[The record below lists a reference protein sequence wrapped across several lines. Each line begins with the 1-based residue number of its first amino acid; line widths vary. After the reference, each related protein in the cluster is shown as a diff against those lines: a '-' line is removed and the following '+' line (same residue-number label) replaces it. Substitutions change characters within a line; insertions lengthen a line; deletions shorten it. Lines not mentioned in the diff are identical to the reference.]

1 MARSW
6 AAELVARGITV
17 NVVAP
22 AATET
27 PMLGDPGRSG
37 VPPRVPPMGRLIR
50 PDEVAAA
57 VTFLM
62 SRDADAITGQ
72 VLTICGRSLAVTA
85 LARDP
90 APGTRA
96 AFGRD
101 PDDRRR
107 HDRALD
113 TAAAFAGLASP
124 LRVGIAV
131 QDSRSLVLDIGTRER
146 AREDAATAAQAA
158 AALLAP
164 APGRLSFFKVDSL
177 LRGHAGAE
185 LAAILATTRFDRVI
199 IAPALPEQGRRT
211 RSGRQVWIQGGTW
224 TPTGE
229 DIGEALAAAGHPVAQ
244 LGPES
249 LPDRG
254 ISLFDAETPVD
265 LDASS
270 RMALPPAA
278 ACSGSAPRASRGL
291 SPGPWRRRALPRS
304 AVGGTAPR
312 AHRHRSCVTAA
323 QLDAVAS
330 LRREATDTAGII
342 ALLAQSGAAFVT
354 TALPAGTPRPAARA
368 TIAARFASL
377 VADVPQPARSV
388 SGGETLRALLP
399 ALGATGL
406 DVLGELQPGI
416 APVAPHRGAL
426 ARHTVISKSGAFGEP
441 GLFADLAAR
450 ASSAPTSAGKI
461 PS

>member
-1 MARSW
+1 
-6 AAELVARGITV
+6 
-17 NVVAP
+17 
-22 AATET
+22 
-27 PMLGDPGRSG
+27 
-37 VPPRVPPMGRLIR
+37 
-50 PDEVAAA
+50 
-57 VTFLM
+57 
-62 SRDADAITGQ
+62 
-72 VLTICGRSLAVTA
+72 VTA

-90 APGTRA
+90 LPDPRA
-96 AFGRD
+96 AFAAIRMIA
-101 PDDRRR
+101 DDMTG
-107 HDRALD
+107 ALD

-146 AREDAATAAQAA
+146 ESEDAATAAQAA

-185 LAAILATTRFDRVI
+185 LAAILATNRFDRVI

-229 DIGEALAAAGHPVAQ
+229 DLGEALAAAGHPVAQ

-254 ISLFDAETPVD
+254 ISLFDAETPDD
-265 LDASS
+265 LDRIVANGF
-270 RMALPPAA
+270 AA
-278 ACSGSAPRASRGL
+278 GGSLLWVGSAGL
-291 SPGPWRRRALPRS
+291 ARALARTVADAPSSDLRWEGPLL
-304 AVGGTAPR
+304 ALIGTDHA
-312 AHRHRSCVTAA
+312 VTAA
-323 QLDAVAS
+323 QLDAVAP

-342 ALLAQSGAAFVT
+342 ALLGQSGATFVT
-354 TALPAGTPRPAARA
+354 TALPAGTPRPAAHA

-377 VADVPQPARSV
+377 VADVPQPGTLLV

-399 ALGATGL
+399 SLGATGL

-416 APVAPHRGAL
+416 ALSRLTEGRWRGTA
-426 ARHTVISKSGAFGEP
+426 VISKSGAFGEP
-441 GLFADLAAR
+441 GLFADLATR

>member
-1 MARSW
+1 M
-6 AAELVARGITV
+6 
-17 NVVAP
+17 
-22 AATET
+22 
-27 PMLGDPGRSG
+27 
-37 VPPRVPPMGRLIR
+37 
-50 PDEVAAA
+50 
-57 VTFLM
+57 
-62 SRDADAITGQ
+62 
-72 VLTICGRSLAVTA
+72 TA
-85 LARDP
+85 LARDAVP
-90 APGTRA
+90 EPRA
-96 AFGRD
+96 AFAAIRMIA
-101 PDDRRR
+101 DDMTG
-107 HDRALD
+107 ALD

-146 AREDAATAAQAA
+146 ARKDAATAAQAA

-185 LAAILATTRFDRVI
+185 LAAVLATTRFDRVI

-229 DIGEALAAAGHPVAQ
+229 DLGAALAAAGHPVAR
-244 LGPES
+244 LGS
-249 LPDRG
+249 ANLPDRG
-254 ISLFDAETPVD
+254 ISLFDAETPAH
-265 LDASS
+265 LDRIVANV
-270 RMALPPAA
+270 LAA
-278 ACSGSAPRASRGL
+278 GGSLLWVGSAGL
-291 SPGPWRRRALPRS
+291 ARALARTV
-304 AVGGTAPR
+304 VGAPCPDLRWEGPLLGLIGTDHA
-312 AHRHRSCVTAA
+312 VTAA
-323 QLDAVAS
+323 QLEAVAS
-330 LRREATDTAGII
+330 LRREATDSAGII
-342 ALLAQSGAAFVT
+342 ALLAQSDAAFVT

-377 VADVPQPARSV
+377 VAAVPQPATLLV

-399 ALGATGL
+399 ALDATGL

-416 APVAPHRGAL
+416 ALSRLTEGRWRGT
-426 ARHTVISKSGAFGEP
+426 TVISKSGAFGEP

>member
-1 MARSW
+1 M
-6 AAELVARGITV
+6 
-17 NVVAP
+17 
-22 AATET
+22 
-27 PMLGDPGRSG
+27 
-37 VPPRVPPMGRLIR
+37 
-50 PDEVAAA
+50 
-57 VTFLM
+57 
-62 SRDADAITGQ
+62 
-72 VLTICGRSLAVTA
+72 TA

-90 APGTRA
+90 LPEPRA
-96 AFGRD
+96 AFGAIRMIA
-101 PDDRRR
+101 DDMTG
-107 HDRALD
+107 ALD
-113 TAAAFAGLASP
+113 TAAAFAGLVSP

-211 RSGRQVWIQGGTW
+211 RSGRQVWIQGGSW
-224 TPTGE
+224 TTTGE
-229 DIGEALAAAGHPVAQ
+229 DLGAALAAAGHPVAR
-244 LGPES
+244 LGS
-249 LPDRG
+249 ANLPDRG
-254 ISLFDAETPVD
+254 ISLFDAETPAH
-265 LDASS
+265 LDRIVANG
-270 RMALPPAA
+270 LAA
-278 ACSGSAPRASRGL
+278 GGSLLWVGSAGL
-291 SPGPWRRRALPRS
+291 ARALARTVAGAPSSDLRWDGPLL
-304 AVGGTAPR
+304 ALIGTDHA
-312 AHRHRSCVTAA
+312 VTAA
-323 QLDAVAS
+323 QLEAVAS

-342 ALLAQSGAAFVT
+342 ALLAKSGAAFVT

-377 VADVPQPARSV
+377 IPDVPRPGTLLV

-416 APVAPHRGAL
+416 ALSRLTEGRWRGT
-426 ARHTVISKSGAFGEP
+426 TVISKSGAFGEP

-450 ASSAPTSAGKI
+450 ASSAPTSARKI